1 MGVLSTVLLIVGILD
16 VSMGQDGLW
25 ASGGLCV
32 FWLFT
37 YSLTLGP
44 ITVSI

>member
-1 MGVLSTVLLIVGILD
+1 MGVLSTILFIVGILD
-16 VSMGQDGLW
+16 VSMGKAGLW

-44 ITVSI
+44 ITVS